1 MEQQTKNRE
10 WKTVRLDSIFDIQQ
24 GKQVS
29 ESNRVGANQ
38 RPFLRTA
45 NVFWGKLSLKNLDH
59 MNFTEAEETRYALRD
74 GDILVCEGGDVGRST
89 IWHNEIENCYH
100 QNHLHRL
107 RKINNNTDENFV
119 LRWLQYQIVD
129 NKILTGRANSTTIPN
144 LSKSRLSELEITL
157 PGVSEQK
164 AISNVLTTTQ
174 GAIAGQEELIEKLKK
189 LKKTMM
195 QHLFTHGTK
204 NEPTK
209 MSEIGEIPESWK
221 VLPLKDLVPDIDYGV
236 SQAIPKT
243 SPENGY
249 KIVSTADITKEGR
262 LLYNQLRYIAVTDNQ
277 SEKLRL
283 KNGDVLFNW
292 RNSLD
297 HIGKSAIYDHF
308 DEHVIFASF
317 VLRLRC
323 DEKKA
328 HNRFVRDLMN
338 YYRENEVFSRLAR
351 RAVNQAN
358 YNRNEIYVLKIPAP
372 SYNEQVEIAKAVQ
385 GVDHKIESAQIKLFA
400 YQKLFKTLL
409 HELMGGKRYIKE

>member
-209 MSEIGEIPESWK
+209 MSEIGEIPESWEIVRLGDVGEVSYGIQAAVATLLKPIGYKIITNKNITLSGEIIFDK
-221 VLPLKDLVPDIDYGV
+221 VNYY
-236 SQAIPKT
+236 QPKT
-243 SPENGY
+243 SRELSSFVEYGDVLLNWRSGSREHVGKTAIFAGEEKILHSSFILKIRTNQKRMINKLLFYYINWIRENGY
-249 KIVSTADITKEGR
+249 FVKLQTYSVNAKFNKSSVLSMKIIAPPISEQQD
-262 LLYNQLRYIAVTDNQ
+262 LLVA
-277 SEKLRL
+277 
-283 KNGDVLFNW
+283 
-292 RNSLD
+292 LD
-297 HIGKSAIYDHF
+297 ALT
-308 DEHVIFASF
+308 E
-317 VLRLRC
+317 
-323 DEKKA
+323 
-328 HNRFVRDLMN
+328 
-338 YYRENEVFSRLAR
+338 
-351 RAVNQAN
+351 
-358 YNRNEIYVLKIPAP
+358 
-372 SYNEQVEIAKAVQ
+372 
-385 GVDHKIESAQIKLFA
+385 KIESVQAKLSI

-409 HELMGGKRYIKE
+409 HELMSGLRRLS